1 MLKSTL
7 AAVALPVLILSLTGC
22 TKTFNTKDVEKK
34 VNKTLSSQV
43 GKPVKTKCPGKL
55 EAKKGKSYVC
65 TAVAA
70 DGSRMKV
77 RLRMLDDSGRFE
89 FQGAGPAAAR

>member
-22 TKTFNTKDVEKK
+22 SKTVNTKDVETKID
-34 VNKTLSSQV
+34 KTLASQV

-65 TAVAA
+65 TAVAG
-70 DGSRMKV
+70 DGSRTKI
-77 RLRMLDDSGRFE
+77 RLTMLDDNGRFG
-89 FQGAGPAAAR
+89 FQGAGPATAR

>member
-7 AAVALPVLILSLTGC
+7 PAMALPVLIASLTGC
-22 TKTFNTKDVEKK
+22 TKTVNTKDVEKK
-34 VNKTLSSQV
+34 VSKTLSSQV
-43 GKPVKTKCPGKL
+43 GQKVKTKCPGKL

-70 DGSRMKV
+70 DGSRTKI
-77 RLRMLDDSGRFE
+77 RLRMLDDSGRFG